1 MAEFVFAED
10 NPSWVDDFS
19 EEKIKDPDFARI
31 RTFFQDHCPVKGS
44 SARGRALESYGWEN
58 KNLLRKVL
66 EKDVHFFYAEKLE
79 DMKACLEAGN
89 LIGSFHDCRNETVC
103 FLYSKKDILMQFF
116 SHVRNCFAHNRFA
129 IKPHKDDWLFILE
142 DVSRDKK
149 VSARMILKKS
159 TLLRWIEII
168 EGGEKSFKEK

>member
-1 MAEFVFAED
+1 
-10 NPSWVDDFS
+10 
-19 EEKIKDPDFARI
+19 
-31 RTFFQDHCPVKGS
+31 
-44 SARGRALESYGWEN
+44 
-58 KNLLRKVL
+58 
-66 EKDVHFFYAEKLE
+66 
-79 DMKACLEAGN
+79 
-89 LIGSFHDCRNETVC
+89 
-103 FLYSKKDILMQFF
+103 MQFF
-116 SHVRNCFAHNRFA
+116 SHVRNCSAHNRFA